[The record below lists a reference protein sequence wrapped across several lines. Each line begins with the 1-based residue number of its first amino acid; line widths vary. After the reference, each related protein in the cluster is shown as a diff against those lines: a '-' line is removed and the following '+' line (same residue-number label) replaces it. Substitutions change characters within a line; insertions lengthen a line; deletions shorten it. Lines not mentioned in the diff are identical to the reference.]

1 MNRVLSARIHFSIAT
16 LFAVLL
22 LIAPK
27 SHAADTLPDKLS
39 DEAFWKLIA
48 TLSEPDGTF
57 QSENLLSN
65 ETDYPRITAALKRTA
80 TSGRAY
86 LGVGPEQNF
95 NYIAAIRPKIAFIID
110 IRRQNMLEHLMY
122 KALFEL
128 SPDRISFISRLFS
141 RQQPLGLTDGLT
153 AAELLDGYSEVPPD
167 KALFERNLKD
177 VESLLIGTHKFPLT
191 PEDRFHLS
199 GVYAA
204 FRDFGPLIDYNS
216 RGGGPSG
223 RAFSP
228 SYARLMT
235 ETDGSGKEWSYLAS
249 EANYR
254 AVRDLEAQNLIVP
267 LTGDFGGPKAIRAVG
282 QYLKD
287 HDAMVSAFYLSNVEG
302 YLFQGGDRR
311 GNRNGGAAGFYDNA
325 ATLPLDKTSTFI
337 RWIPGRQDIDTSISL
352 SPILT
357 TIDDFNAG
365 RFTAADVLRW
375 RGPGRQRGIVGAFLN
390 RNPRSDFQEPRWITT
405 ATDWRVLPFLA
416 VPLAFMVRWFKWR
429 WRDAGE
435 SLGRR
440 VLYSSMWAAGAYIA
454 ARVFLFFI
462 SRVVAG

>member
-1 MNRVLSARIHFSIAT
+1 MDRVLSARILLSVAT
-16 LFAVLL
+16 LVAVLF

-65 ETDYPRITAALKRTA
+65 ETDYPRIMAALKRAA

-95 NYIAAIRPKIAFIID
+95 NYIAALRPKIAFIID

-128 SPDRISFISRLFS
+128 SPDRASFVSRLFS
-141 RQQPLGLTDGLT
+141 RKQPSGLTHGLT
-153 AAELLDGYSEVPPD
+153 AAELLDAYSEVPAD

-177 VESLLIGTHKFPLT
+177 IETLLIGTHKFALT
-191 PEDRFHLS
+191 QEDRFHL
-199 GVYAA
+199 GAVYAA

-228 SYARLMT
+228 SYATLMT

-249 EANYR
+249 EENFR
-254 AVRDLEAQNLIVP
+254 SIRDLEAQNLIVP
-267 LTGDFGGPKAIRAVG
+267 LTGDFGGPQAIRAVG
-282 QYLKD
+282 KYLKD
-287 HDAMVSAFYLSNVEG
+287 HDAVVSAFYLSNVEG

-325 ATLPLDKTSTFI
+325 ATLPLDKSSTFI
-337 RWIPGRQDIDTSISL
+337 RWIPGRQDGDTSISL
-352 SPILT
+352 SPMLT
-357 TIDDFNAG
+357 TIGDFNEG
-365 RFTAADVLRW
+365 RFTASDVLRW
-375 RGPGRQRGIVGAFLN
+375 RGPGRGRGVLGAFLT
-390 RNPRSDFQEPRWITT
+390 RNPRVDFQQPRWITT
-405 ATDWRVLPFLA
+405 ATDWRVLPFLM
-416 VPLAFMVRWFKWR
+416 VPMAFLIRWFKWK

-435 SLGRR
+435 GLVRR
-440 VLYSSMWAAGAYIA
+440 VLYSSAWAAGAYFA
-454 ARVFLFFI
+454 AKVFSFFI